1 MEIGKPAPRHGG
13 RVSETHFD
21 VAIIGGGVIGC
32 ASAYFLKT
40 AGVERVCVIEPD
52 ATYAKAATPVATG
65 GCRRLFALPENIQM
79 SQFSIEFFKTF
90 GKHVAVEGNAPD
102 VQWKEQG
109 YLFVVGQG
117 HEKTLE
123 ANSRTQER
131 LGVKVELMD
140 RARIAARYPW
150 MRSDDLAL
158 GVLSPEDGWLD
169 PNSVL
174 QGFKKKAQAL
184 GAQFLRD
191 RVVDVYTRGSKVTE
205 LELASGARVRGGAIV
220 NAAGYW
226 AASIAKLAGMDL
238 PVNPMRRFEHYVE
251 LAQRLPPMPLIKDP
265 DRLVIRPEGK
275 GYSVGLVRSDEP
287 RGFNFDVDP
296 GYFENVVW
304 PACARRIPAFEQ
316 LKLRREWAGL
326 YDECELDGNMILGNW
341 PLRLE
346 NFYVACGF
354 SGHGLMHAPAVG
366 RALSELIVNG
376 RYETIDLT
384 RMGYRR
390 VLDNAPYAET
400 GII

>member
-1 MEIGKPAPRHGG
+1 M
-13 RVSETHFD
+13 SETQYD
-21 VAIIGGGVIGC
+21 VAIIGGGAMGC
-32 ASAYFLKT
+32 ATAYFLK
-40 AGVERVCVIEPD
+40 AACVQRVCVIEPD
-52 ATYAKAATPVATG
+52 PTYAKAATPVATG
-65 GCRRLFALPENIQM
+65 GCRRLFALPENILM
-79 SQFSIEFFKTF
+79 SQFSIEFFKAF
-90 GKHVAVEGNAPD
+90 GKHVEVDGNAPD
-102 VQWKEQG
+102 AQWKEQG
-109 YLFVVGQG
+109 YLFVVGPG
-117 HEKTLE
+117 HEKVLE
-123 ANSRTQER
+123 ANYRTQQR
-131 LGVKVELMD
+131 LGVRVELMD
-140 RARIAARYPW
+140 RARLAARYPW

-174 QGFKKKAQAL
+174 QGFRKKAQAL

-191 RVVDVYTRGSKVTE
+191 RVVDVYTSGSKVTE
-205 LELASGARVRGGAIV
+205 LELASGASVRGGAIV
-220 NAAGYW
+220 NAAGCW

-251 LAQRLPPMPLIKDP
+251 LAQGLPPMPLIKDP

-275 GYSVGLVRSDEP
+275 GYCVGLVRSDEP
-287 RGFNFDVDP
+287 RGFNLDVDP

-304 PACARRIPAFEQ
+304 PACARRIPAFQQ
-316 LKLRREWAGL
+316 LKLKREWAGL

-341 PLRLE
+341 PRRLE

-366 RALSELIVNG
+366 RALSELIVKG

-384 RMGYRR
+384 RMGYQR